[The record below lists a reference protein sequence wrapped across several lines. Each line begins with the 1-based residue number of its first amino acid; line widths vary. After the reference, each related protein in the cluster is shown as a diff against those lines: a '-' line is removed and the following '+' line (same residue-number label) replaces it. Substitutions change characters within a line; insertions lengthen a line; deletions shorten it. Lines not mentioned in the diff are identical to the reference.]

1 MKDMDTN
8 IMEEQNKPKF
18 KYIKYI
24 KYNYIIYYI

>member
-18 KYIKYI
+18 KYIKY
-24 KYNYIIYYI
+24 NYIIYYI